1 MNHLTSIDASFLHV
15 ESPET
20 PMHVGSLMLLELP
33 AGYSGD
39 YYDDVKAVIAERLP
53 RVQAFNRKLAPM
65 PFELADPLWVEDPEI
80 DLDYHVRH
88 QTLRKPGTRVQLEQL
103 VGRLHSSLLDRSRPL
118 WEIYVI
124 EGLDDGRVAVYVKA
138 HHSGID
144 GKAGIELSK
153 IIYDTSPQRG
163 AAARPQQ
170 RSPLAASHTAGRAGG
185 HAVGM
190 AELLKAGVSN
200 TATQYVKLA
209 RLLPRGIKAIATAGR
224 VVAGRRAPGSARGLN
239 LGLAPRTPFNVP
251 VTNQRAFATMSM
263 SLDEVKA
270 LGTRVG
276 GTVNTIVMAVCAGA
290 LRRFIAERG
299 AVPRKPLLAGVPVSL
314 RAPDDTSANNQ
325 VTMVRVDLA
334 TDIADAA
341 LRFKA
346 IHNSSEGA
354 KALVRELKPI
364 LGVDM
369 PVVGSPWLMTGLAS
383 LVVRSG
389 LLTALPQIA
398 NAVISNVPGIPVPV
412 YLAGAR
418 ATNFYPVSIPFHGL
432 AINITV
438 QSYAGQLEFGLTAC
452 RRALAHQDLL
462 ELIGFMRE
470 SLDEI
475 RGFPSIATVAAAA
488 PAPASPTKGRG
499 QARARKPA
507 AAKVAPAAPP
517 ARRKPAAPRR
527 A

>member
-1 MNHLTSIDASFLHV
+1 MNHLTSIDASFLHF

-33 AGYSGD
+33 AGYAGD

-65 PFELADPLWVEDPEI
+65 PFELADPLWVEDPDI

-88 QTLRKPGTRVQLEQL
+88 HTLRKPGSRVQLEQL

-124 EGLDDGRVAVYVKA
+124 EGLEDGRVAVYVKA

-153 IIYDTSPQRG
+153 IIYDTSPQMG
-163 AAARPQQ
+163 AAGRVQQ
-170 RSPLAASHTAGRAGG
+170 RTPASEGSGAGRPVGQ
-185 HAVGM
+185 AVGM
-190 AELLKAGVSN
+190 GALLKAGVSN
-200 TATQYVKLA
+200 SATQYLKLA

-224 VVAGRRAPGSARGLN
+224 IVAGRRGPGSGRGLN

-263 SLDEVKA
+263 PLDEVKA
-270 LGTRVG
+270 LGARVG

-299 AVPRKPLLAGVPVSL
+299 AMPRKPLLAAVPVSL

-389 LLTALPQIA
+389 LLNALPQIA

-418 ATNFYPVSIPFHGL
+418 AANFYPVSIPFHGL

-452 RRALAHQDLL
+452 RRALSHQDLL
-462 ELIGFMRE
+462 EVIGYMRE

-475 RGFPSIATVAAAA
+475 RGFKNIASEAAAA
-488 PAPASPTKGRG
+488 PAAVSPAKGR
-499 QARARKPA
+499 ATTRMRKPTA
-507 AAKVAPAAPP
+507 APVAPASA
-517 ARRKPAAPRR
+517 ARRKRAAPQR